1 MPRSKTYRGGWMRC
15 HGSSEFSGI
24 GMTSQRTRDRMV
36 GRLAEAGIVDTRVL
50 DVMAREPRHLFLDEA
65 LSHRA
70 YEDTSLPIGYGQ
82 TLSQPWMVAR
92 MSELVLAAE
101 PASVLEIGTGSGYQT
116 LILSRLVAKVWSL
129 ERILALQSRARIRLA
144 RLGAHNTRLRLTD
157 GAHGWPEAAPFDVIL
172 LTACASELPVA
183 LLSQLSESGV
193 LIAPLEDSDGSQW
206 LTCVQRHGDS
216 YAHQRLER
224 VRFVPLL
231 EGVIR

>member
-1 MPRSKTYRGGWMRC
+1 MRC
-15 HGSSEFSGI
+15 GPGELSGI

-36 GRLAEAGIVDTRVL
+36 MRLADAGIRDQRVR

-70 YEDTSLPIGYGQ
+70 YEDTSLPIGHGQ

-92 MSELVLAAE
+92 MSELVLAE
-101 PASVLEIGTGSGYQT
+101 QPASVLEIGTGSGYQT
-116 LILSRLVAKVWSL
+116 LILSRLVDKVWSL
-129 ERILALQSRARIRLA
+129 ERIRAHHARARTRLA
-144 RLGAHNTRLRLTD
+144 RLGAYNVRLRLTD

-172 LTACASELPVA
+172 LTACASELPAA
-183 LLSQLSESGV
+183 LLAQLSDTGT
-193 LIAPLEDSDGSQW
+193 LITPLEDSDGTQW
-206 LTCVQRHGDS
+206 LTRVQRRGNG
-216 YAHQRLER
+216 YEHQRLEQ

>member
-1 MPRSKTYRGGWMRC
+1 MHC
-15 HGSSEFSGI
+15 HKPHEVSGI

-36 GRLAEAGIVDTRVL
+36 GRLVEAGITDLRVL
-50 DVMAREPRHLFLDEA
+50 EVMAREPRHLFLDEA

-70 YEDTSLPIGYGQ
+70 YEDTALPIGHGQ

-92 MSELVLAAE
+92 MSELVLATE

-116 LILSRLVAKVWSL
+116 LILARLVERVWSL
-129 ERILALQSRARIRLA
+129 ERIRVLQTRARARLHRLA
-144 RLGAHNTRLRLTD
+144 AHNVRLRLTD

-172 LTACASELPVA
+172 LTACASELPAA
-183 LLSQLSESGV
+183 LLAQLGEAGV
-193 LIAPLEDSDGSQW
+193 LIAPIEDGEGNQW
-206 LTCVQRHGDS
+206 LTRVQRHGDG
-216 YAHQRLER
+216 YEHQRLEQ